1 MDGPIWL
8 EQRKLAIEFDSD
20 RYGADRVEL
29 AYRRTQTLVT
39 LDSPR
44 KSGVQTAL
52 PVPPATATLDSEIQG

>member
-8 EQRKLAIEFDSD
+8 DQRKLAIEFDSD
-20 RYGADRVEL
+20 RHGSDRIEL
-29 AYRRTQTLVT
+29 AYRRTQTLAT

-44 KSGVQTAL
+44 KSSVQIAL